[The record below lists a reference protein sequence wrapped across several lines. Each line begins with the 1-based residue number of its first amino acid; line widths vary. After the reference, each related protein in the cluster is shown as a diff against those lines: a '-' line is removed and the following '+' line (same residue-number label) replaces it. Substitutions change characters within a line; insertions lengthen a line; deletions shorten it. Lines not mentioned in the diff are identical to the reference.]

1 MGIYMGAIWVVKC
14 GGVLHIWGYIEGRVS
29 TAECSMER

>member
-14 GGVLHIWGYIEGRVS
+14 GGGVFHIWGYTEGRVS
-29 TAECSMER
+29 TAE